1 MWVSDNKRHF
11 VFTIKYYS
19 MNTLVDPEDPSH
31 EDDNKTVDVISVI
44 EIIRE
49 KKTRPSMLF

>member
-1 MWVSDNKRHF
+1 
-11 VFTIKYYS
+11 

-31 EDDNKTVDVISVI
+31 EDNDKTVNVTEVIK
-44 EIIRE
+44 IIRE